1 MQIVVDEL
9 KEFIEKDIIKPV
21 DYDKF
26 NYILSKNLNL

>member
-9 KEFIEKDIIKPV
+9 KEFIEKDIIKSV